1 MKYQIHRRLSEEI
14 REGCEGRVNVRINP
28 RWFTF
33 GNVYPDCT
41 HQRILHMHEADSAGE
56 MVERMIHRF
65 CRRGISDSKVLSR
78 WRSLRLGIIS
88 HYVCDFN
95 CYVHTAAFDGTLR
108 EHRAYEQAQGC
119 CPVGDG
125 PHSLCSF
132 YGVSDAGELTVLLD
146 AFVRGRE
153 ATSYSPERDLDYAA
167 STATE
172 LAYTML
178 RLCLEQEVRPWWR
191 RLPVVRRRP
200 LSHAS

>member
-41 HQRILHMHEADSAGE
+41 HQRVLHMHEADSAGE
-56 MVERMIHRF
+56 MVTRMIRRF
-65 CRRGISDSKVLSR
+65 CRRGISDRKVLSR
-78 WRSLRLGIIS
+78 WRSLRLGIIA

-95 CYVHTAAFDGTLR
+95 CFVHTAAFGGTLR
-108 EHRAYEQAQGC
+108 EHRAYEEAQGQ

-132 YGVSDAGELTVLLD
+132 YGAADAGELAAMLD
-146 AFVRGRE
+146 GFVRGRR
-153 ATSYSPERDLDYAA
+153 ADSYSPARDLDYAA
-167 STATE
+167 SSATE
-172 LAYTML
+172 LAYAML
-178 RLCLEQEVRPWWR
+178 RLCLEQEAGPWWR
-191 RLPVVRRRP
+191 RLPMVRRRA